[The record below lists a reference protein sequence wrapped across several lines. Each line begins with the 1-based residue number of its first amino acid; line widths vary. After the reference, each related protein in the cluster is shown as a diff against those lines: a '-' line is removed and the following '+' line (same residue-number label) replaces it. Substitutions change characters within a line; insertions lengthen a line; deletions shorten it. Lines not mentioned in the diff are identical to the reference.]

1 MGMKNQ
7 KGAAVVEFAL
17 ILPLLLVIL
26 FGIIEFSVYFF
37 DKAVITNASREGAR
51 AGIVFAAPARISNDE
66 IEAKVAAYCA
76 DHLISFDPSSTLTVT
91 IDPDDVTSRTVGVPL
106 TVTVTYPFRFL
117 LFSNLIG
124 VIGGNIA
131 DVLNLSAVTVMRME

>member
-1 MGMKNQ
+1 MRMKNQ

-51 AGIVFAAPARISNDE
+51 AGIVFAVPRISNAE
-66 IEAKVAAYCA
+66 IEAKVTAYCA
-76 DHLISFDPSSTLTVT
+76 DHLISFDPSSTLSIAV
-91 IDPDDVTSRTVGVPL
+91 DPNDVASRTPGVPL

-124 VIGGNIA
+124 LLGGNIA
-131 DVLNLSAVTVMRME
+131 DVLDLEAVTIMRME